1 MSSNENSAG
10 GRRPRRLAGDPAT
23 PGCRL
28 PDPRDDSR
36 VRPLDPLHHRFRSD
50 SRGRFP
56 DELQT
61 RVSPASL
68 YIPPVKPP
76 ASGRV
81 AHFAKLAAEKNPLA
95 PQILIETKG
104 LEFPATHTKQKAG
117 AISNRDRMASFDPN
131 SPRPRAHHEHET
143 RDVRLVGVASDLV
156 THHSSL
162 ITSLLIRRTA
172 IRTPRNSLKT

>member
-1 MSSNENSAG
+1 MSSNENSVEVRG
-10 GRRPRRLAGDPAT
+10 PRRFVDVPAA
-23 PGCRL
+23 PGCPL

-36 VRPLDPLHHRFRSD
+36 ARPFDRLHHRFRSD

-61 RVSPASL
+61 RISPASL
-68 YIPPVKPP
+68 YIGPGQSP
-76 ASGRV
+76 AVARV
-81 AHFAKLAAEKNPLA
+81 AHFAKLPTEKNPLA
-95 PQILIETKG
+95 PQILIETQG

-156 THHSSL
+156 TYHSSL